1 MQMAHLAAGNAKLIA
16 RVKRLKGQLEG
27 VERMLTEGEDCFAI
41 LQNTAACRGALNAL
55 KKELILSHIEHHLLE
70 NDDASDG
77 IRDTGKEIQSI
88 VRSYLK

>member
-1 MQMAHLAAGNAKLIA
+1 MAHLATENAKLIA

-41 LQNTAACRGALNAL
+41 LQNTAACRGAFNAL
-55 KKELILSHIEHHLLE
+55 TKELILSHIEHHLVE
-70 NDDASDG
+70 SDDASDG